1 MNIRL
6 ENYFGIKRFLGEKIK
21 PSPLKFGRNNN
32 TKKNIIKQKF
42 LSKSPLMKNILPKIN
57 RLNSLNETKGFSTK
71 KEFISYFNKEK
82 KENTNSYT
90 INTYKKFYMIPFRNS
105 LTQIKREEKINFI
118 NKRNNDRNPSY
129 LTTAINNIKNQTD
142 NRIKNNNENKV
153 KEIRKIIN
161 LYFSKNEEKNNHNI
175 TKNENKNENLLKEK
189 DNQNINNKTTIK
201 NSMFMTEMNFLIYNK
216 NKRKSKNK
224 EIKEIKEL
232 KEIKSNKE
240 KELKTTN
247 YDFLNFKELLK
258 HIERDKKRIIN
269 NQNDIDNMI
278 KTTKDTFNE
287 IWKYNHH

>member
-6 ENYFGIKRFLGEKIK
+6 ADYFGIKSFLREKIK
-21 PSPLKFGRNNN
+21 PSPLKFGRNIN

-42 LSKSPLMKNILPKIN
+42 LSKSPIIKNILPKIN

-71 KEFISYFNKEK
+71 KEFISFFNKEK
-82 KENTNSYT
+82 KENRNLYT
-90 INTYKKFYMIPFRNS
+90 INTNKKFYMIPLRNS

-118 NKRNNDRNPSY
+118 NKRINEINPSY
-129 LTTAINNIKNQTD
+129 LNTFINNIKNQTD

-161 LYFSKNEEKNNHNI
+161 LYYSKNEEKNNHNI

-224 EIKEIKEL
+224 EIKEIKEV
-232 KEIKSNKE
+232 KTNKENEIKR
-240 KELKTTN
+240 TN
-247 YDFLNFKELLK
+247 YDLLNFKELLK
-258 HIERDKKRIIN
+258 RIERDKKKIIN